1 MTRQSEY
8 ESRIERLRVVVSAY
22 GGDPS
27 RWPAQDRDE
36 LLDLVDTNPE
46 AMAIVRDGQQ
56 FDQLLDV
63 ANVADVRSEAET
75 DFADRIFAAVTAE
88 ENIKP
93 LLPQQETPA
102 DNVIDFASRR
112 KTSSQDHAADEEIVS
127 RAGWLS
133 AAALA
138 ASLVL
143 GVLLGA
149 NGYVESATTGI
160 SGIAGLSVQTDSLQ
174 LEDGFGP
181 VEEDYL

>member
-63 ANVADVRSEAET
+63 AKSLHPCPKWRYM
-75 DFADRIFAAVTAE
+75 RI
-88 ENIKP
+88 
-93 LLPQQETPA
+93 QQFNA
-102 DNVIDFASRR
+102 QI
-112 KTSSQDHAADEEIVS
+112 IVS
-127 RAGWLS
+127 NRDLI
-133 AAALA
+133 
-138 ASLVL
+138 LVH
-143 GVLLGA
+143 
-149 NGYVESATTGI
+149 S
-160 SGIAGLSVQTDSLQ
+160 Q
-174 LEDGFGP
+174 
-181 VEEDYL
+181 

>member
-36 LLDLVDTNPE
+36 LLDLVDTNLE

-75 DFADRIFAAVTAE
+75 DFADRIFCCCHG
-88 ENIKP
+88 
-93 LLPQQETPA
+93 
-102 DNVIDFASRR
+102 RR
-112 KTSSQDHAADEEIVS
+112 E
-127 RAGWLS
+127 
-133 AAALA
+133 
-138 ASLVL
+138 
-143 GVLLGA
+143 
-149 NGYVESATTGI
+149 Y
-160 SGIAGLSVQTDSLQ
+160 
-174 LEDGFGP
+174 
-181 VEEDYL
+181 

>member
-46 AMAIVRDGQQ
+46 AMAIVRDGEQ

-112 KTSSQDHAADEEIVS
+112 KTSSQDHAARMSKKEPWKYHRTNVPCIRIVEVS
-127 RAGWLS
+127 WRTNMPQHHCVSSHKTMPFAK
-133 AAALA
+133 
-138 ASLVL
+138 
-143 GVLLGA
+143 
-149 NGYVESATTGI
+149 
-160 SGIAGLSVQTDSLQ
+160 
-174 LEDGFGP
+174 
-181 VEEDYL
+181 